1 MPIQNRTDGDIVVLS
16 NFGRL
21 MDDPRHFDA
30 SRDVGEMIEKGFRK
44 FVLELRGVNVL
55 GSSGFGLLMTI
66 TRLIRKHD
74 GEVVLMSPSRVMEK
88 LLDEMRMDH
97 YWEVCKDIDE
107 AKSYLDDELP

>member
-1 MPIQNRTDGDIVVLS
+1 M
-16 NFGRL
+16 
-21 MDDPRHFDA
+21 
-30 SRDVGEMIEKGFRK
+30 
-44 FVLELRGVNVL
+44 

-66 TRLIRKHD
+66 TRLVRKHG

-107 AKSYLDDELP
+107 AKRYLDDELS